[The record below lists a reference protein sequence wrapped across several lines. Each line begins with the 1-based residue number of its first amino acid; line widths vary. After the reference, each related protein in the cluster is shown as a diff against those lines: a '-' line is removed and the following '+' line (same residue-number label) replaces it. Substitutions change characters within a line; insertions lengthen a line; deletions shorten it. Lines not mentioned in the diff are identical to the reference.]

1 MAGIIT
7 TASHP
12 KALWPGIK
20 AWWGQVYD
28 EHQTEYTDLFT
39 SDTSRQNYEED
50 VQLTGFGLAPVK
62 SEGNGVQYDSE
73 IQGFTTRYTH
83 IAYALGYIVTKEE
96 KDDNLYEQV
105 SKKRSAALAM
115 SFRQTKENIA
125 ANVYNRA
132 FNGTYLGGD
141 GVALC
146 STAHPNVTGGTWANK
161 PTVDVDLSEAALEDA
176 VIALMGYTNDR
187 GLLINVMPQTLHIAR
202 NELFNAQRILKSSY
216 QTGNAN
222 NDINVIKSGNYIPGG
237 FKVNHYFTAPHA
249 WFIRTNIREGMK
261 YYERVG
267 IEFDQDNDFDTDNA
281 KAKGYER
288 YSFGWTDPRAVYGV
302 NGP

>member
-28 EHQTEYTDLFT
+28 EHATEYDKLFD
-39 SDTSRQNYEED
+39 SDTSSQNYEED
-50 VQLTGFGLAPVK
+50 VQLTGFGLAPRK
-62 SEGNGVQYDSE
+62 PEGSGVSYDSE

-83 IAYALGYIVTKEE
+83 VAYALGYIVTKEE
-96 KDDNLYEQV
+96 LDDNLYEQV
-105 SKKRSAALAM
+105 SRRRAAALAM
-115 SFRQTKENIA
+115 SFRQTKENVG

-132 FNGTYLGGD
+132 FNGTYTGGD

-146 STAHPNVTGGTWANK
+146 ATNHPNVSGGTFANK
-161 PTVDVDLSEAALEDA
+161 PAVDADLSEASLEDA
-176 VIALMGYTNDR
+176 LIAIMGFQNDR
-187 GLLINVMPQTLHIAR
+187 GLLINVMPRSLVVAR
-202 NELFNAQRILKSSY
+202 QNWYNANRILKSTYTPGSAD
-216 QTGNAN
+216 NS
-222 NDINVIKSGNYIPGG
+222 INVLKATNALPEGI
-237 FKVNHYFTAPHA
+237 VMNHYLTSPNA
-249 WFIRTNIREGMK
+249 WFVRTNIQNGLK
-261 YYERVG
+261 YYSRVG
-267 IEFDQDNDFDTDNA
+267 IQFDQDNDFDTMNA

-288 YSFGWTDPRAVYGV
+288 YSFGWTDPRAIYGV